1 VVGTSTYGIGVYG
14 ATADATG
21 NWAGYFQGNV
31 NVTGSCC
38 QAGAGS
44 YRIDHPTDPANKYL
58 YHSAVVSPDMMD
70 IYNGNVTLDAKG
82 EAWVQMPAWFS
93 ALNRDFRYQLTSLGG
108 FAPVYIAEKVEDN
121 RFKIAGGSP
130 GIEVSWQVTGIRHD
144 PYANAHR
151 TPVEQD
157 KPAEERGKYLHP
169 TEWGQPDSLGVDYDE
184 QQRMQEATKP

>member
-1 VVGTSTYGIGVYG
+1 
-14 ATADATG
+14 
-21 NWAGYFQGNV
+21 
-31 NVTGSCC
+31 
-38 QAGAGS
+38 
-44 YRIDHPTDPANKYL
+44 
-58 YHSAVVSPDMMD
+58 
-70 IYNGNVTLDAKG
+70 
-82 EAWVQMPAWFS
+82 MPAWFS